1 MLGFQQAGAFGKRPA
16 GVLATVPFVRAD
28 GGEKMLHRCLVAGEQ
43 LAVEVT
49 GIPVD
54 QDAAE
59 IEHNDI
65 TGRLRHRSRYSPIF
79 RRTINI
85 PSSRSQSRDGLG

>member
-1 MLGFQQAGAFGKRPA
+1 MLGLQQAGAFGKGPA

-28 GGEKMLHRCLVAGEQ
+28 GSEEMLHRHLIAGEQ

-54 QDAAE
+54 QNAAE
-59 IEHNDI
+59 IEYDDFA
-65 TGRLRHRSRYSPIF
+65 GRLRHRS
-79 RRTINI
+79 
-85 PSSRSQSRDGLG
+85 L